1 MFIEIPKGTIIK
13 GIESIGQKD
22 LILKEDLKVKI
33 KAEISY
39 EINDVE
45 LNCFLS
51 HNDLSRLKRDFL
63 IDLKA
68 NYNLYTGHDDEILT
82 EGAQQIKY
90 KMLELLEEREE

>member
-39 EINDVE
+39 EINDF
-45 LNCFLS
+45 N
-51 HNDLSRLKRDFL
+51 R
-63 IDLKA
+63 
-68 NYNLYTGHDDEILT
+68 
-82 EGAQQIKY
+82 
-90 KMLELLEEREE
+90 